1 MTRSRILDILK
12 TAAVLAAATVI
23 GFLLESLGLSQANII
38 TVYILGVLVV
48 AAVTAS
54 RWYSIS
60 ASLASV
66 LLFNYIF
73 TEPMFVLK
81 AEDAGTQLTLL
92 ITFLAAVFTSTYTV
106 QIKEKARLSQQDAY
120 RSGVILDTSQM
131 LQKAA
136 APADI
141 LTCTAIQLNKLL
153 KRDITCFEQDGAGL
167 KSPLCFREYSS
178 PATGRGPAPDTLE
191 ELTAAR
197 KCFQE
202 GKETGA
208 ATGLFPAAAYHFLPL
223 QSSGS
228 VYGVM
233 GIHVGTTPP
242 GDFENSLAVA
252 IIAQC
257 SMALEKEYISR
268 KREEEAAMARAEQL
282 RSNLLRSI
290 SHDLRTPLTSISG
303 NAGVLMSDGENLSAE
318 HRSRIYRDIYDDSM
332 WLINLVEN
340 LLSVTRLEDGTMNL
354 NLQIELVDEVI
365 EGALKHISR
374 DHSDYEL
381 KFIHSEELLLAKM
394 DSRLIIQ
401 VIINIVDNALKYT
414 PKGSK
419 IEIYARKENQ
429 MIAISIADNG
439 KGIADCAKEK
449 IFDMFYTAD
458 SKVADSRRGL
468 GLGLF
473 LCKSII
479 QAHGGTIQVAD
490 NVPHGT
496 IFTFTLQAEE
506 VTLNE

>member
-1 MTRSRILDILK
+1 MKIWERFLKGLLVMTGILFI
-12 TAAVLAAATVI
+12 ATGI
-23 GFLLESLGLSQANII
+23 GYLFRYLGFSEENII
-38 TVYILGVLVV
+38 IVYILGVLIIAIITVNRGWSV
-48 AAVTAS
+48 C
-54 RWYSIS
+54 YS
-60 ASLASV
+60 LLSV
-66 LLFNYIF
+66 LLFNFLF
-73 TEPMFVLK
+73 TDPRFTFFSYDYGYPVTFV
-81 AEDAGTQLTLL
+81 TVF
-92 ITFLAAVFTSTYTV
+92 IAAVIVSNLTI
-106 QIKEKARLSQQDAY
+106 QIRKQGY
-120 RSGVILDTSQM
+120 RANQM
-131 LQKAA
+131 LQKAKN
-136 APADI
+136 ADEMIEETARHLMRMMGKNVIYYRAEDGI
-141 LTCTAIQLNKLL
+141 LSEPRFCMA
-153 KRDITCFEQDGAGL
+153 E
-167 KSPLCFREYSS
+167 P
-178 PATGRGPAPDTLE
+178 
-191 ELTAAR
+191 
-197 KCFQE
+197 
-202 GKETGA
+202 GA
-208 ATGLFPAAAYHFLPL
+208 AKMLYLQQRERQAAQWAFENRKRAGTGMDQYPDAHCLYLAIRNEDM
-223 QSSGS
+223 
-228 VYGVM
+228 VYGVI
-233 GIHVGTTPP
+233 GIALEGMMMDVYEQNLILSILG
-242 GDFENSLAVA
+242 ECAL
-252 IIAQC
+252 
-257 SMALEKEYISR
+257 ALEKEGYNR
-268 KREEEAAMARAEQL
+268 KREEALAQAKNEQL
-282 RSNLLRSI
+282 RANLLRSI

-303 NAGVLMSDGENLSAE
+303 NAGILLNSASALGEEKQKQL
-318 HRSRIYRDIYDDSM
+318 YKGIYDDSM

>member
-1 MTRSRILDILK
+1 MARTRILDTLK
-12 TAAVLAAATVI
+12 TMAVLAAATAV
-23 GFLLESLGLSQANII
+23 GFLLETIGLSQANII

-92 ITFLAAVFTSTYTV
+92 ITFLAAVFTSSYTV
-106 QIKEKARLSQQDAY
+106 QMKEKARLSQQDAY

-141 LTCTAIQLNKLL
+141 LSCTARQLNKLL

-178 PATGRGPAPDTLE
+178 PATGRGPSPDTLE

-197 KCFQE
+197 KCFRE

-208 ATGLFPAAAYHFLPL
+208 ATEVFPAAAYHFLPL
-223 QSSGS
+223 QSSGA

-233 GIHVGTTPP
+233 GILVGNTPP
-242 GDFENSLAVA
+242 GDFENSLAAA

-303 NAGVLMSDGENLSAE
+303 NAGVLMSDGGSLTAE
-318 HRSRIYRDIYDDSM
+318 HRNRIYRDIYDDSM

-340 LLSVTRLEDGTMNL
+340 LLSITRMENGSIKL
-354 NLQIELVDEVI
+354 NIHPELLDEVFA
-365 EGALKHISR
+365 EALAHLDRNAGQHQISV
-374 DHSDYEL
+374 EL
-381 KFIHSEELLLAKM
+381 KDDLIMADM
-394 DSRLIIQ
+394 DARLIVQ
-401 VIINIVDNALKYT
+401 VVINIVNNAIKYT
-414 PKGSK
+414 PEGSR
-419 IEIYARKENQ
+419 ILVSAERQGAWVQVR
-429 MIAISIADNG
+429 IADDG
-439 KGIADCAKEK
+439 PGIPAEAREK
-449 IFDMFYTAD
+449 LFDMFYTANNARGD
-458 SKVADSRRGL
+458 GRRGL
-468 GLGLF
+468 GLGLS
-473 LCKSII
+473 LCRSIVT
-479 QAHGGTIQVAD
+479 AHGGTIAALD
-490 NVPHGT
+490 NPPHGT
-496 IFTFTLQAEE
+496 AFVFTLHASE
-506 VTLNE
+506 VTPYE

>member
-1 MTRSRILDILK
+1 MRGT
-12 TAAVLAAATVI
+12 
-23 GFLLESLGLSQANII
+23 G
-38 TVYILGVLVV
+38 YIL
-48 AAVTAS
+48 
-54 RWYSIS
+54 
-60 ASLASV
+60 
-66 LLFNYIF
+66 
-73 TEPMFVLK
+73 
-81 AEDAGTQLTLL
+81 
-92 ITFLAAVFTSTYTV
+92 
-106 QIKEKARLSQQDAY
+106 
-120 RSGVILDTSQM
+120 
-131 LQKAA
+131 
-136 APADI
+136 
-141 LTCTAIQLNKLL
+141 
-153 KRDITCFEQDGAGL
+153 
-167 KSPLCFREYSS
+167 
-178 PATGRGPAPDTLE
+178 
-191 ELTAAR
+191 
-197 KCFQE
+197 
-202 GKETGA
+202 
-208 ATGLFPAAAYHFLPL
+208 LP
-223 QSSGS
+223 
-228 VYGVM
+228 
-233 GIHVGTTPP
+233 
-242 GDFENSLAVA
+242 
-252 IIAQC
+252 
-257 SMALEKEYISR
+257 
-268 KREEEAAMARAEQL
+268 
-282 RSNLLRSI
+282 
-290 SHDLRTPLTSISG
+290 
-303 NAGVLMSDGENLSAE
+303 
-318 HRSRIYRDIYDDSM
+318 
-332 WLINLVEN
+332 NLVEN